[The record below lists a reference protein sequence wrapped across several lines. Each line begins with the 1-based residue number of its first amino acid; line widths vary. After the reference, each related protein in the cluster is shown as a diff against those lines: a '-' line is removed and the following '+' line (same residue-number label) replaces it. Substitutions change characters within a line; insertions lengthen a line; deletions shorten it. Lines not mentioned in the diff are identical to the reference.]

1 MKERIALAF
10 VAAAIAY
17 AMLPVAQAGVGASK
31 QDVVRVKMDLPAPA
45 ANPNLP
51 YEVLKPVY

>member
-1 MKERIALAF
+1 MKERIGLAF

-31 QDVVRVKMDLPAPA
+31 ETVVRVKMDLPAPA

-51 YEVLKPVY
+51 FQVLKPVY

>member
-31 QDVVRVKMDLPAPA
+31 QDAVRVKMDLPAPA
-45 ANPNLP
+45 ADPNLP
-51 YEVLKPVY
+51 FQVLKPLY